1 MRQRLHL
8 VSLPHTRTTKDYLTC
23 AYTQKVVKGAKMF
36 MEAGHEVFLY
46 SSDENEAPCTEHI
59 PLVTQADREA
69 WGFGEVFDTA
79 VTPFLWDA
87 NQIYWKTMN
96 ERAINAIRER
106 SEERDMLLV
115 LGGWCQHPVSVGLR
129 PMMTLEWGCGY
140 EGIFSNFVA
149 FESYAWMH
157 HVYGIRA
164 EQDKGGNW
172 RNGRYYDQVIPNFFD
187 IDDFAPANGERGD
200 YLLFMGRVIERKG
213 PHVAAMIAERLGMPL
228 VVAGPG
234 VIDHGPTYMVSA
246 ENNFR
251 IENKAGI
258 RYVGTAGVEER
269 KELMANARCL
279 LVPTIYLEPFGGV
292 AVEAMLSGTPVVA
305 SDWGA
310 FVETVEPGNTG
321 YRFRTLQQ
329 GADAVKQA
337 MELDPKRIRKRA
349 VQRYSLPSVARQFDR
364 WFDQLQGLWGLGW
377 SA

>member
-1 MRQRLHL
+1 MRLHI

-36 MEAGHEVFLY
+36 MDAGHEVFLY

-59 PLVTQADREA
+59 PLITQADREA
-69 WGFGEVFDTA
+69 WGFGDVFDTA

-87 NQIYWKTMN
+87 NQIYWSTMN
-96 ERAINAIRER
+96 VRAIEEIRKR
-106 SEERDMLLV
+106 MAERDMLLV
-115 LGGWCQHPVSVGLR
+115 LGGWCQHPLAVAL
-129 PMMTLEWGCGY
+129 PLMTLEWGVGY
-140 EGIFSNFVA
+140 EGIFAKYCA

-172 RNGRYYDQVIPNFFD
+172 RNGRYYDAVIPNFFD
-187 IDDFAPANGERGD
+187 PDDFEPAMSSDDKGD
-200 YLLFMGRVIERKG
+200 SLLFMGRVIERKG

-234 VIDHGPTYMVSA
+234 VIDHGPTHMISA

-251 IENKAGI
+251 IESKAGI
-258 RYVGTAGVEER
+258 AYVGTAGVDER
-269 KELMANARCL
+269 KELMARARAI

-310 FVETVEPGNTG
+310 FTETVEPGLTG

-329 GADAVKQA
+329 GADAVELA
-337 MELDPKRIRKRA
+337 MELDCQKVRQRA
-349 VQRYSLPSVARQFDR
+349 LERYSLPAVAEKFDV
-364 WFDQLQGLWGLGW
+364 WFEQLQGLWGAGW
-377 SA
+377 PA